1 MDNPRLCAINP
12 ITDPKEPLE
21 LKNIT
26 FYQGIASC
34 WLIDSLCCINAQ
46 GSKTLKIYLQLTNS
60 FDGINPFESLFLDL
74 SVGTLPIY
82 LVSSGGSSL
91 CHQTR
96 LTNSTLSVQFSFC
109 DKFCIKAVIF

>member
-1 MDNPRLCAINP
+1 MDNPHLCAINP

-21 LKNIT
+21 LKNN
-26 FYQGIASC
+26 GIASC
-34 WLIDSLCCINAQ
+34 WLIDSLCCISAQ

-60 FDGINPFESLFLDL
+60 FDGINPFGSLFLDL